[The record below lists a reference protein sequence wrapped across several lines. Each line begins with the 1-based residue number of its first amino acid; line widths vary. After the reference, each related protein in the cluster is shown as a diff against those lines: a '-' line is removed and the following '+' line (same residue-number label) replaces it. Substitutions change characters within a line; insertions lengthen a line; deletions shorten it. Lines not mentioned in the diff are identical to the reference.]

1 MLIFEYVYGSPTNY
15 TMTHIHKINPIL
27 YVEDQEISTVFYTK
41 VLRQNPVLNVPGMTE
56 FRLTENF
63 TLGLMPHT
71 SIAEILNGKTPPP
84 QSGIGIP
91 RCEIYLYVENIEEEL
106 VNILQNSI
114 ELISGLEERNW
125 GDNAFYFSDPD
136 GHIIAFASKIK
147 N

>member
-1 MLIFEYVYGSPTNY
+1 MA
-15 TMTHIHKINPIL
+15 HIHKINPIL

-41 VLRQNPVLNVPGMTE
+41 VLRQNPVLNVPGITE
-56 FRLTENF
+56 FRLPENF
-63 TLGLMPHT
+63 PLGLMPNT
-71 SIAEILNGKTPPP
+71 SIAEILNGKTPMP
-84 QSGIGIP
+84 QSGMGIP
-91 RCEIYLYVENIEEEL
+91 RCEIYLYVENIEAEL

-125 GDNAFYFSDPD
+125 CDNAFYFSDPD